1 MTQAAGSSRDI
12 RSPLRRAAAF
22 AAVFCALQLGW
33 QALGDTVVH
42 RIVVDRATVGV
53 AVILINALTP
63 AVRAV
68 GAGTAVHA
76 AGGGLNIVNGCEGT
90 ETWFLLCAA
99 FAAASLTWRARAVG
113 LALGTVL
120 VFAVN
125 QVRILALFYA
135 NRSDSEVFNLLH
147 AIVGPIVVIVAV
159 ACFFYAWMAHHATRI
174 TGTA

>member
-1 MTQAAGSSRDI
+1 MRSR
-12 RSPLRRAAAF
+12 LAAAALF

-42 RIVVDRATVGV
+42 RLVVDHATVGV
-53 AVILINALTP
+53 SVVLINTLTP
-63 AVRAV
+63 AVHAV

-76 AGGGLNIVNGCEGT
+76 PGGGLNIVNGCDGT

-99 FAAASLTWRARAVG
+99 FAAASLSWRARALG
-113 LALGTVL
+113 LAFGTVV

-135 NRSDSEVFNLLH
+135 NRSDPEMFNLLH

-159 ACFFYAWMAHHATRI
+159 ACFFYAWMAHHATRF
-174 TGTA
+174 TETA

>member
-1 MTQAAGSSRDI
+1 MRA
-12 RSPLRRAAAF
+12 LRAAALF
-22 AAVFCALQLGW
+22 ITVFCALQLGW
-33 QALGDTVVH
+33 QALRDTVVH
-42 RIVVDRATVGV
+42 RLVVDHATVGV
-53 AVILINALTP
+53 AVVLINALTP
-63 AVRAV
+63 AVHAV

-76 AGGGLNIVNGCEGT
+76 PGGGLHIVNGCEGT

-99 FAAASLTWRARAVG
+99 FAAASLSWRARAVG
-113 LALGTVL
+113 LVLGTVL

-135 NRSDSEVFNLLH
+135 NRSDQELFNLLH

-159 ACFFYAWMAHHATRI
+159 ACFFYVWTAHYATRF